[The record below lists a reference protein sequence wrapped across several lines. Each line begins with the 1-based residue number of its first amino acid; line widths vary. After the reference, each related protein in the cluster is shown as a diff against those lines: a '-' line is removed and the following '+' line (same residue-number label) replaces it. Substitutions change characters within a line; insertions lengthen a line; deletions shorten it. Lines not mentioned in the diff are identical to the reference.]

1 MTDTIFVRS
10 IPYDA
15 SEEDFKQFFLKFGLI
30 EYAKVIYK

>member
-15 SEEDFKQFFLKFGLI
+15 SEEDFKQFFLK
-30 EYAKVIYK
+30 KTVSQKMMMM